1 MVGRRLIDR
10 AHILVDWPPLRAPLA
25 CSPIHFGKKAMNHE
39 VKSATETT
47 AVEDAFDTEPISRRT
62 LVKASASAVGLAVF
76 GVSSQSTAQAAE
88 EVAAAA
94 ALNGDKFMAA
104 SHFLIQ
110 HRLSPGVGGRMAAI
124 LHTRIPTLD
133 ADLDAIIR
141 TAKEKNAKVVEDFFD
156 ALPDGQVKDTA
167 HQIIFGWYA
176 GVIDESST
184 AEVFA
189 YEEALMYQPTKD
201 AVALPTYSFN
211 GPNHWT
217 EVDPPLSAM
226 PEF

>member
-1 MVGRRLIDR
+1 
-10 AHILVDWPPLRAPLA
+10 
-25 CSPIHFGKKAMNHE
+25 MNYE
-39 VKSATETT
+39 GKSATEATATEDTT
-47 AVEDAFDTEPISRRT
+47 DTEPILRRT
-62 LVKASASAVGLAVF
+62 LLKAGATALGVAVLRASMQKVVPAASAVETATAVS
-76 GVSSQSTAQAAE
+76 V
-88 EVAAAA
+88 
-94 ALNGDKFMAA
+94 DKFMAA
-104 SHFLIQ
+104 SRYLIQ
-110 HRLSPGVGGRMAAI
+110 HGLSPDVGARMVGI
-124 LHTRIPTLD
+124 LYVKIPTLD
-133 ADLDAIIR
+133 ADLDTIIS
-141 TAKEKNAKVVEDFFD
+141 TAREKNSKVVEDFFD
-156 ALPDGQVKDTA
+156 ALPDGHVKESA

-176 GVIDESST
+176 GVVDESPT